1 MDRGAWW
8 AMVHGVAE
16 SDSTERLSTHMHAR
30 FSCKPTV
37 ASGLKLTLKELHKE
51 RSFFTLFTY
60 VLPFWLRWVFVAV
73 QGFRW
78 LWRVGLS
85 LQRLLSSWSTGSRK
99 RGLL

>member
-16 SDSTERLSTHMHAR
+16 SDTPERLSTHMHAR

-51 RSFFTLFTY
+51 QSFFTFFAY
-60 VLPFWLRWVFVAV
+60 FFRFWLHWVFVAV
-73 QGFRW
+73 QGFLGLRC
-78 LWRVGLS
+78 VGLS
-85 LQRLLSSWSTGSRK
+85 LQRLLLLWSTGSRT
-99 RGLL
+99 RGLQ